1 MSIEL
6 KDVSEEIIPFLTEK
20 LPCMQT
26 GDCNLSIFS
35 IVGRSE
41 QYKIKYAI
49 INNSLVLYFQP
60 YKEAPEAWVLPKEC
74 CQNFDLIKEIE
85 TYSKELNRP
94 VVIYGRFTEITAS
107 AEHWLPYRNFLTIS
121 SNSWWDYLYEREKFV
136 KLEGRKLH
144 GKRNFIKRFW
154 TAHSNAQFLPIN
166 NENIQQCREF
176 LAKWYEDYGEITE
189 DLRFEG
195 QAIEKCFNHWDKF
208 QVTGGMLIDDG
219 KVLGFTFGSMVSEDI
234 FAVHIEK
241 ADRTVTGAYPALAQ
255 QLAMALPENVAYLN
269 REEDLGIAGLRKA
282 KQDWYPTGV
291 VRKTYLKLE
300 KEMEFGSK

>member
-6 KDVSEEIIPFLTEK
+6 KDVNEEIIPVLVEN
-20 LPCMQT
+20 LSNMQT

-49 INNSLVLYFQP
+49 INDRLVIYFQP

-74 CQNFDLIKEIE
+74 CQNIDLIKEIE
-85 TYSKELNRP
+85 SYSNESNRP
-94 VVIYGRFTEITAS
+94 IVIYGRFTEITGNV
-107 AEHWLPYRNFLTIS
+107 ECWLPYRNFMTIS

-154 TAHSNAQFLPIN
+154 TAHPNAKFLPISE
-166 NENIQQCREF
+166 ENIPQCREF
-176 LAKWYEDYGEITE
+176 LAKWYEDYGNLTD
-189 DLRFEG
+189 DLRFEA
-195 QAIEKCFNHWDKF
+195 QAIEKAFKHWSQF

-219 KVLGFTFGSMVSEDI
+219 QVLGFTFGSMVSEDI

-255 QLAMALPENVAYLN
+255 QLAIALPEKVIYLN

-282 KQDWYPTGV
+282 KQDWYPSGV

>member
-6 KDVSEEIIPFLTEK
+6 KDVNEEIIPVLTQS
-20 LPCMQT
+20 LGCMQT

-49 INNSLVLYFQP
+49 INDHLVLYFQP
-60 YKEAPEAWVLPKEC
+60 YKEAPEAWVLPREC
-74 CQNFDLIKEIE
+74 CQNTALVKEVEAYCAEI
-85 TYSKELNRP
+85 NRP
-94 VVIYGRFTEITAS
+94 VVIYGRFSEITCNVES
-107 AEHWLPYRNFLTIS
+107 KLHYRNFLTIS
-121 SNSWWDYLYEREKFV
+121 SNSWWDYLYEKEKFV

-154 TAHSNAQFLPIN
+154 AAHPNAQFVPIN
-166 NENIQQCREF
+166 EENIPQCREF
-176 LAKWYEDYGEITE
+176 LAKWYEDYGDISE
-189 DLRFEG
+189 DLRFEA
-195 QAIEKCFNHWDKF
+195 QAIEKCFNHWSQF
-208 QVTGGMLIDDG
+208 QVSGGMLIDG
-219 KVLGFTFGSMVSEDI
+219 EQVLGFTFGSMVSEDI

-255 QLAMALPENVAYLN
+255 QLAISLPETVKFLN

-282 KQDWYPTGV
+282 KQDWYPSGV

-300 KEMEFGSK
+300 KEKEFGSK